1 MLLAK
6 RKPSAHVGNSNKEMI
21 LQCQYLLLVRLF
33 MNGALV
39 YIATYLYHCHQPVLH
54 LMCEQPEKKKMPFL
68 RKLE

>member
-1 MLLAK
+1 
-6 RKPSAHVGNSNKEMI
+6 MI

-33 MNGALV
+33 MNGALA